1 MREGPQGAGTR
12 VAKPVGE
19 RLFERIVLPHL
30 DDALTLARWITGNRH
45 DAEDVLQD
53 ACLRAFSAIERQ
65 AILNPRAWFLAIVR
79 NTAMTWLGRNRPRH
93 LLLVEDTDTIVQGD
107 IALTDDGPEAEMIA
121 AAERE
126 ELQRA
131 LAALPSPFRE
141 TLVLRDI
148 NGLSYREIAE
158 VTEVAIG
165 TVMSRIARAR
175 ALLIRQ
181 LARAAALSKDA
192 S

>member
-1 MREGPQGAGTR
+1 
-12 VAKPVGE
+12 VAKSVRE

-45 DAEDVLQD
+45 DGEDVLQE

-65 AILNPRAWFLAIVR
+65 TILNPRAWFLAIVR
-79 NTAMTWLGRNRPRH
+79 NTAVTWLGRNRPRD
-93 LLLVEDTDTIVQGD
+93 LLLVEDTDMIAQGD
-107 IALTDDGPEAEMIA
+107 IALADDGPEAEMIA

-131 LAALPSPFRE
+131 LLALPPPFRE
-141 TLVLRDI
+141 ALVLRDI
-148 NGLSYREIAE
+148 NGLSYREIAD

-175 ALLIRQ
+175 TLLMRQ
-181 LARAAALSKDA
+181 LPRAATPSKGA

>member
-12 VAKPVGE
+12 VTKPVRE

-65 AILNPRAWFLAIVR
+65 TILNPRAWFLAIVR
-79 NTAMTWLGRNRPRH
+79 NTAMTWLGRNRPRQ
-93 LLLVEDTDTIVQGD
+93 LLLVEDTDAVAQGD
-107 IALTDDGPEAEMIA
+107 VALADDGPEAEMIA

-141 TLVLRDI
+141 ALVLRDI

-175 ALLIRQ
+175 SLLMRQ
-181 LARAAALSKDA
+181 LTRATAPSRDA